1 MKIELLNRYN
11 FHWQDWSFRDIF
23 EPIERY
29 SEIQKQYFRAKPAER
44 GPIIEIIKN
53 QYSST

>member
-29 SEIQKQYFRAKPAER
+29 SELQKQYFRAKPAER